1 MSAVLAERET
11 ENMRV
16 YCSVSTSGPIMVAL
30 VLISMEILQEQK
42 PWGKNGG
49 IINTSLL
56 RAFHSIG
63 IQQQQGRGE

>member
-1 MSAVLAERET
+1 MMSAVLAERET

-42 PWGKNGG
+42 PWEKMVA
-49 IINTSLL
+49 LL
-56 RAFHSIG
+56 TPRF
-63 IQQQQGRGE
+63 